1 MPFSL
6 TDPGYYNKMADG
18 ILAVITFNNY
28 KEVVYEEE
36 KYDPPKEILQRLKGL
51 ETEIQGDLDELEGMM

>member
-28 KEVVYEEE
+28 KEVAYET
-36 KYDPPKEILQRLKGL
+36 KGAVSKNCWL
-51 ETEIQGDLDELEGMM
+51 